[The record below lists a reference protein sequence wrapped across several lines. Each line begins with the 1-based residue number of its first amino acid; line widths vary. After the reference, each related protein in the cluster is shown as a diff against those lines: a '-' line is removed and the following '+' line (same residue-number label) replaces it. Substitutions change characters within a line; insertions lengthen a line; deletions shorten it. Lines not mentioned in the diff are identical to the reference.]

1 MGNSKLETLLN
12 DNSIVKCPWCLSEH
26 TLKEWDDLT
35 FAECRTREMKRAF
48 RSLKNRQVWGK
59 ESKNFYKCPNCANW
73 SRGNKLRVVSD
84 NIELSKLGNE
94 PLFKINDNQ

>member
-1 MGNSKLETLLN
+1 MIDRNEHVRCS
-12 DNSIVKCPWCLSEH
+12 WCYGVSPLGD
-26 TLKEWDDLT
+26 WNDLT
-35 FAECRTREMKRAF
+35 YSQCTNREMKRAF

-73 SRGNKLRVVSD
+73 SRGNKLRVISD
-84 NIELSKLGNE
+84 NAELSKLGNE